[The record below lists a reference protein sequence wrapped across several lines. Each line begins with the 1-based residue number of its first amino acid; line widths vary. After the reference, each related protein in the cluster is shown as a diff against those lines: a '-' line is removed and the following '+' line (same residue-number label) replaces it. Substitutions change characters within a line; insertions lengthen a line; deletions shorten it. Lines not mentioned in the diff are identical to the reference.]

1 VIAFDHR
8 AKVILPSQSRQDDL
22 TLIRS
27 KIKQLQAGGGTA
39 IDEGIKLGI
48 QESST
53 GSKGYVSH
61 IFLLT
66 DGENEHGNN
75 QRCLKLAAVAAEYG
89 ITLNT
94 FGFGDHWN
102 QDILE
107 KIADIA
113 GGSLSYIERPEQ
125 ALIEFTRLFNRLQ
138 SVRLTNA
145 FLQLELDARTHL
157 ADLKPIAQV
166 APETIEMSLQKE
178 GNFYITRLGDL
189 MIDEEKIILLNL
201 YIDQIPPGTHT
212 IAKVKIRYDDPASG
226 QKGLETATVSLNIA
240 SQAIYQSQLNEQVQK
255 STLTLAKYRQT
266 QIAEEKLK
274 QGDRAAAATMLQTAA
289 KTALQLGEK
298 NAATVLQTNATRLQV
313 GEELSE
319 GDLKKTR
326 IIAKTRLQT
335 DGLVTMFALPPVIL
349 PPLVNAIP
357 IEQIPKLNPHG
368 GLWVSD
374 RANIL
379 SRAGVTQISGDI
391 AKLEVE
397 TGAEIAVVTVPDTL
411 PYPTPKAYATALF
424 NRWKIGKKSQDNGDF
439 YPMLRSRI
447 LSTPT

>member
-1 VIAFDHR
+1 MRVTLKSALSDSNIDANQSSSQRQLMLSIAATSEQINTNLPINLCLVLDHSGSMQGKPLETVKKAALSLIESLGVNDRLSVIAFDHR

-53 GSKGYVSH
+53 DSKGYVSH

-66 DGENEHGNN
+66 DGENEHGDNR
-75 QRCLKLAAVAAEYG
+75 RCLKLAEVAAEYG

-94 FGFGDHWN
+94 LGFGDRWN

-189 MIDEEKIILLNL
+189 MIDEEKILLLNL
-201 YIDQIPPGTHT
+201 YIDQIPPGSHT

-226 QKGLETATVSLNIA
+226 QKGLETATFSLDIT
-240 SQAIYQSQLNEQVQK
+240 SQALYQSQLDEQVQK
-255 STLTLAKYRQT
+255 SILTLAKYRQT

-335 DGLVTMFALPPVIL
+335 D
-349 PPLVNAIP
+349 
-357 IEQIPKLNPHG
+357 E
-368 GLWVSD
+368 
-374 RANIL
+374 
-379 SRAGVTQISGDI
+379 
-391 AKLEVE
+391 
-397 TGAEIAVVTVPDTL
+397 
-411 PYPTPKAYATALF
+411 
-424 NRWKIGKKSQDNGDF
+424 
-439 YPMLRSRI
+439 
-447 LSTPT
+447 

>member
-1 VIAFDHR
+1 MRVTLKSALSDSNINANQSSSQRQLMLSIAATSEQINTNLPINLCLVLDHSGSMQGKPLETVKKAAFSLIESLGVNDRLSVIAFDHR
-8 AKVILPSQSRQDDL
+8 AKVILPSQSREDDL

-157 ADLKPIAQV
+157 AELKPIAQV

-226 QKGLETATVSLNIA
+226 QKGLETATVSLDIA

-319 GDLKKTR
+319 GDLKRTR

-335 DGLVTMFALPPVIL
+335 DG
-349 PPLVNAIP
+349 
-357 IEQIPKLNPHG
+357 E
-368 GLWVSD
+368 
-374 RANIL
+374 
-379 SRAGVTQISGDI
+379 AG
-391 AKLEVE
+391 K
-397 TGAEIAVVTVPDTL
+397 
-411 PYPTPKAYATALF
+411 
-424 NRWKIGKKSQDNGDF
+424 
-439 YPMLRSRI
+439 
-447 LSTPT
+447 

>member
-1 VIAFDHR
+1 MRVTLKSALSDSHIDANQSSSQRQLMLSIAATSEQINTNLPINLCLVLDHSGSMQGKPLETVKKAAFSLIESLGVNDRLSVIAFDHR

-27 KIKQLQAGGGTA
+27 KIQQLQAGGGTA

-66 DGENEHGNN
+66 DGENEHGDN

-94 FGFGDHWN
+94 FGFGDRWN

-145 FLQLELDARTHL
+145 FLQLELAPQTHL

-226 QKGLETATVSLNIA
+226 QKGLETATFSLDIT
-240 SQAIYQSQLNEQVQK
+240 SQALYQSQLDEQVQK

-335 DGLVTMFALPPVIL
+335 D
-349 PPLVNAIP
+349 
-357 IEQIPKLNPHG
+357 E
-368 GLWVSD
+368 
-374 RANIL
+374 
-379 SRAGVTQISGDI
+379 
-391 AKLEVE
+391 
-397 TGAEIAVVTVPDTL
+397 
-411 PYPTPKAYATALF
+411 
-424 NRWKIGKKSQDNGDF
+424 
-439 YPMLRSRI
+439 
-447 LSTPT
+447 

>member
-1 VIAFDHR
+1 MRVTLKSALSDSHIDANQNSSQRQLMLSIAATSEQINTNLPINLCLVLDHSGSMQGKPLETVKKAALSLIESLGVNDRLSVIAFDHR

-27 KIKQLQAGGGTA
+27 KIQQLQAGGGTA

-75 QRCLKLAAVAAEYG
+75 QRCLKLAEVAAEYG

-157 ADLKPIAQV
+157 AELKPIAQV

-226 QKGLETATVSLNIA
+226 Q
-240 SQAIYQSQLNEQVQK
+240 
-255 STLTLAKYRQT
+255 
-266 QIAEEKLK
+266 
-274 QGDRAAAATMLQTAA
+274 
-289 KTALQLGEK
+289 
-298 NAATVLQTNATRLQV
+298 
-313 GEELSE
+313 
-319 GDLKKTR
+319 
-326 IIAKTRLQT
+326 
-335 DGLVTMFALPPVIL
+335 
-349 PPLVNAIP
+349 
-357 IEQIPKLNPHG
+357 
-368 GLWVSD
+368 
-374 RANIL
+374 
-379 SRAGVTQISGDI
+379 
-391 AKLEVE
+391 
-397 TGAEIAVVTVPDTL
+397 
-411 PYPTPKAYATALF
+411 
-424 NRWKIGKKSQDNGDF
+424 
-439 YPMLRSRI
+439 
-447 LSTPT
+447 

>member
-1 VIAFDHR
+1 MRVTLKSALSDSNIDANQSSSQRQLMLSIAATSEQIDTNLPINLCLVLDHSGSMQGKPLETVKKAALSLIESLGVNDRLSVIAFDHR

-27 KIKQLQAGGGTA
+27 KIQQLRAGGGTA

-48 QESST
+48 QESS

-66 DGENEHGNN
+66 DGENEHGDNE
-75 QRCLKLAAVAAEYG
+75 RCLKLAAVAAEYG

-178 GNFYITRLGDL
+178 RNFYITRLGDL
-189 MIDEEKIILLNL
+189 MIDEEKILLLNL

-226 QKGLETATVSLNIA
+226 QKGLETATFSLDIT
-240 SQAIYQSQLNEQVQK
+240 SQALYQSQLDEQVQK
-255 STLTLAKYRQT
+255 SILTLAKYRQT

-326 IIAKTRLQT
+326 IVAKTRLQT
-335 DGLVTMFALPPVIL
+335 DG
-349 PPLVNAIP
+349 
-357 IEQIPKLNPHG
+357 
-368 GLWVSD
+368 
-374 RANIL
+374 
-379 SRAGVTQISGDI
+379 
-391 AKLEVE
+391 E
-397 TGAEIAVVTVPDTL
+397 TG
-411 PYPTPKAYATALF
+411 K
-424 NRWKIGKKSQDNGDF
+424 
-439 YPMLRSRI
+439 
-447 LSTPT
+447 

>member
-1 VIAFDHR
+1 MRVTLKSALSDSNIDANQSSSQRQLMLSIAATSEQINTNLPINLCLVLDHSGSMQGKPLETVKKAAFSLIESLGVNDRLSVIAFDHR

-27 KIKQLQAGGGTA
+27 KIQQLQAGGGTA

-53 GSKGYVSH
+53 DSKGYVSH

-66 DGENEHGNN
+66 DGENEHGDNR
-75 QRCLKLAAVAAEYG
+75 RCLKLAEVAAEYG

-94 FGFGDHWN
+94 LGFGDRWN

-157 ADLKPIAQV
+157 AELKPIAQV

-189 MIDEEKIILLNL
+189 MIDEEKILLLNL

-226 QKGLETATVSLNIA
+226 QKGLETATFNLDIT
-240 SQAIYQSQLNEQVQK
+240 SQALYQSQLDEQVQK
-255 STLTLAKYRQT
+255 SILTLAKYRQT

-335 DGLVTMFALPPVIL
+335 D
-349 PPLVNAIP
+349 
-357 IEQIPKLNPHG
+357 E
-368 GLWVSD
+368 
-374 RANIL
+374 
-379 SRAGVTQISGDI
+379 
-391 AKLEVE
+391 
-397 TGAEIAVVTVPDTL
+397 
-411 PYPTPKAYATALF
+411 
-424 NRWKIGKKSQDNGDF
+424 
-439 YPMLRSRI
+439 
-447 LSTPT
+447 

>member
-1 VIAFDHR
+1 MRVTLKSALSDSNIDANQSSSQRQLMLSIAATSEQINTNLPINLCLVLDHSGSMQGKPLETVKKAAFSLIESLGVNDRLSVIAFDHR

-27 KIKQLQAGGGTA
+27 KIQQLQAGGGTA

-53 GSKGYVSH
+53 DSKGYVSH

-66 DGENEHGNN
+66 DGENEHGDNR
-75 QRCLKLAAVAAEYG
+75 RCLKLAEVAAEYG

-94 FGFGDHWN
+94 LGFGDRWN

-145 FLQLELDARTHL
+145 FLQLELAPQTHL

-189 MIDEEKIILLNL
+189 MIDEEKILLLNL

-226 QKGLETATVSLNIA
+226 QKGVETATFSLDIT
-240 SQAIYQSQLNEQVQK
+240 SQALYQSQLDEQVQK
-255 STLTLAKYRQT
+255 SILTLAKYRQT

-335 DGLVTMFALPPVIL
+335 DG
-349 PPLVNAIP
+349 
-357 IEQIPKLNPHG
+357 
-368 GLWVSD
+368 
-374 RANIL
+374 
-379 SRAGVTQISGDI
+379 
-391 AKLEVE
+391 E
-397 TGAEIAVVTVPDTL
+397 TG
-411 PYPTPKAYATALF
+411 K
-424 NRWKIGKKSQDNGDF
+424 
-439 YPMLRSRI
+439 
-447 LSTPT
+447 